1 MPSAPELG
9 PASAVPVLRADHVS
23 RSFGPI
29 EVLADVSFALN
40 AGEVHAVIGENGAGK
55 STLMRILSGHL
66 APSRGGL
73 VLDGASVT
81 LAGPVD
87 AERRGIV
94 LIHQEILLADDLT
107 IAQNLFLGRE
117 VRRGGLVDDA
127 AMRRRAAQVLAELGS
142 VLPPDTRV
150 RRLSIAERQ
159 FVQIA
164 RALLVPHRVVI
175 FDEPTAVLTPVES
188 ERLFAVIRRLRASG
202 AAVLY
207 ISHRLPEVKA
217 IADRI
222 TVLRDGRLVAARAMD
237 GLEPIDMARLMVGRD
252 MSKLY
257 PEIPPAP
264 AGDPVLSVDGAR
276 VPGFVDDVSFTLRRG
291 EILGFGG
298 LVGAGRTELF
308 EGVMGL
314 RPFSGTVTVEGRRTR
329 FRDAAE
335 AFRAGLAYVT
345 EDRKGRGLL
354 LGQNLRTNLTLA
366 ALKRFTRGSAIQVG
380 AEERALDAAI
390 RDFDIRA
397 RRPDLLASQ
406 LSGGNQQKL
415 LLAKMM
421 LLEPRIVVIDEPTRG
436 VDIGTKE
443 QIYRFIA
450 GLAAKGCAVVVI
462 SSEMPELIGLCH
474 RVIVMRNGRV
484 AGEVSGSRMSEDAI
498 VFLAT
503 GVHEDEAARIA
514 AGEATTGEAAQGAGH
529 A

>member
-1 MPSAPELG
+1 MA
-9 PASAVPVLRADHVS
+9 PVLRADHVS
-23 RSFGPI
+23 KSFGPI
-29 EVLADVSFALN
+29 EVLSDVSIALEP
-40 AGEVHAVIGENGAGK
+40 GEVHAVIGENGAGK

-66 APSRGGL
+66 PPTKGGL
-73 VLDGASVT
+73 VLDGEPVT
-81 LAGPVD
+81 IAGPVD

-117 VRRGGLVDDA
+117 IRRRGLVDDA
-127 AMRRRAAQVLAELGS
+127 AMRARTAGVMAELGS
-142 VLPPDTRV
+142 TLPPDMPV

-188 ERLFAVIRRLRASG
+188 ERLFAVIRRLRAAG
-202 AAVLY
+202 AAILY

-222 TVLRDGRLVAARAMD
+222 TVLRDGRLVAARGME
-237 GLEPIDMARLMVGRD
+237 GLEPLDMARLMVGRD
-252 MSKLY
+252 MSKLF
-257 PEIPPAP
+257 PEKPPLM
-264 AGDPVLSVDGAR
+264 AGPPVLAVEGAR
-276 VPGFVDDVSFTLRRG
+276 VPGFVEDVSFALRRG

-308 EGVMGL
+308 EGLMGL
-314 RPFSGTVTVEGRRTR
+314 RPFSGALTVEGRPAR

-335 AFRAGLAYVT
+335 AFRAGVAYVS

-354 LGQNLRTNLTLA
+354 LGQTLRTNLTLA
-366 ALKRFTRGSAIQVG
+366 TLKRFTRGAMIDVG
-380 AEERALDAAI
+380 AEERALQTAI

-421 LLEPRIVVIDEPTRG
+421 LLEPDIVVIDEPTRG

-450 GLAAKGCAVVVI
+450 GLSEQGRSVVVI

-474 RVIVMRNGRV
+474 RVVVMRNGHV
-484 AGEVSGSRMSEDAI
+484 AGEVSGEGMTEDAI

-503 GVHEDEAARIA
+503 GVHEDDAARIA
-514 AGEATTGEAAQGAGH
+514 AGETRSQEAALGAGR